1 MLSVINKTTTS
12 ETTDQWETAHI
23 ASYTG
28 LWDHTHEILQRVGY
42 DTQIDAQ
49 FIDKIRGER
58 EFDHFQGY
66 WDEGP
71 SFPSIY
77 LTTLDSLP
85 FFWDYVDHIRSR
97 KPRNR
102 MYLTW
107 QSQVTHVYLPLNPAW
122 LENNYQPFTIDQPDT
137 QPTDR
142 YLNGLKETDDLVKE
156 IILGFRERGLED
168 ETLFVM

>member
-1 MLSVINKTTTS
+1 MLSVINKTYSS

-28 LWDHTHEILQRVGY
+28 QWDHTHEILQRVGY

-58 EFDHFQGY
+58 EYNHFQGY
-66 WDEGP
+66 WDE
-71 SFPSIY
+71 
-77 LTTLDSLP
+77 DSLP

-122 LENNYQPFTIDQPDT
+122 LENNYQPFTIDEPDT

-168 ETLFVM
+168 ETLFVMYLPF

>member
-1 MLSVINKTTTS
+1 
-12 ETTDQWETAHI
+12 
-23 ASYTG
+23 
-28 LWDHTHEILQRVGY
+28 
-42 DTQIDAQ
+42 
-49 FIDKIRGER
+49 
-58 EFDHFQGY
+58 
-66 WDEGP
+66 
-71 SFPSIY
+71 
-77 LTTLDSLP
+77 
-85 FFWDYVDHIRSR
+85 
-97 KPRNR
+97 

-137 QPTDR
+137 QPIDR